1 MNKSIL
7 LGFLILVAACNQ
19 RNNDL
24 LLFELV
30 KTADDKLDI
39 TFRGEGETV
48 EFRMLE
54 GLHKTLIKNSEGVF
68 KGQLKIQNLD
78 DCIFSYHFLVQ
89 RQDQS
94 GKLVDEEIK
103 QKTDGEDQFYL
114 WVGKKRKLPMK
125 QSAELMGNLI
135 ARNFYSASLSDN
147 RQLTIYSPKA
157 EKSDIPII
165 YFTDGQVVEYYAPYI
180 DWLISEEIVLPIKLV
195 GVHSSKIVRY
205 AEYVNQGRAEME
217 FSKHKSFFL
226 EEVLEEIES
235 NIKEWKGKR
244 YIYGFSNG
252 AAFCMYAGINHPE
265 IFEEVVAF
273 STSGYKAGYNGQNE
287 FEYDSYPKFY
297 LGEGKYESF
306 KDNQI
311 SMSTLKYN
319 NIDVEFKEFGSGH
332 DYNVWRIE
340 FIEYLKNRFGA

>member
-1 MNKSIL
+1 MNRSIL
-7 LGFLILVAACNQ
+7 LGFLILVGACSQ
-19 RNNDL
+19 RNEDL
-24 LLFELV
+24 LLFQLV
-30 KTADDKLDI
+30 KAADDKLDI

-54 GLHKTLIKNSEGVF
+54 GLHKNLSKNSEGVF
-68 KGQLKIQNLD
+68 KGQLNIQNLD
-78 DCIFSYHFLVQ
+78 NCIFSYDFSIQ

-94 GKLVDEEIK
+94 GVLVYEEIK
-103 QKTDGEDQFYL
+103 PNPDGEDQFYL

-125 QSAELMGNLI
+125 QSTELMGNLNT
-135 ARNFYSASLSDN
+135 RDFYSTSLSEN
-147 RQLTIYSPKA
+147 RKLTIYSPKD
-157 EKSDIPII
+157 EKSNIPII
-165 YFTDGQVVEYYAPYI
+165 YLTDGQVVEYYAPYI
-180 DWLISEEIVLPIKLV
+180 DWLISEQIIMPIKLV
-195 GVHSSKIVRY
+195 GVHSSKIIRY
-205 AEYVNQGRAEME
+205 AEYVNHGLSEIE
-217 FSKHKSFFL
+217 FSKHKCFFL
-226 EEVLEEIES
+226 EEVLEEIEGD
-235 NIKEWKGKR
+235 IKEWTGKR

-273 STSGYKAGYNGQNE
+273 STGGYKAGYNGQNE
-287 FEYDSYPKFY
+287 FKYQSYPKFY
-297 LGEGKYESF
+297 LGQGKYESF

-311 SMSTLKYN
+311 SMSSLKFN